1 MKNMP
6 TKKESTT
13 KSTKSASKTTKNG
26 KNGGGKKISKKFST
40 HTGHPLTPN
49 EARFIDRYI
58 ETSNGMQSVIDAGY
72 NSKAPHVYANT
83 LLNKDYIAEEIRY
96 RMQQAATESVASAEE
111 IMQYFTDVMRGKIKD
126 QFGLEASL
134 GERTKA
140 AQELAKRQID
150 IPNKLSGND
159 QPELKITLN
168 WERPEVSITSESGD
182 DGK

>member
-1 MKNMP
+1 MSMA
-6 TKKESTT
+6 TEKKAE
-13 KSTKSASKTTKNG
+13 KKP
-26 KNGGGKKISKKFST
+26 KNGGKEKVEKFST
-40 HTGHPLTPN
+40 NSGHPLTPN
-49 EARFIDRYI
+49 ESKFIDRYI
-58 ETSNGMQSVIDAGY
+58 ESGNATQSYIEAYGDKPAARQLASRVLSKGY
-72 NSKAPHVYANT
+72 IT
-83 LLNKDYIAEEIRY
+83 EEINFRLEC
-96 RMQQAATESVASAEE
+96 AKTDSIASAEE

-150 IPNKLSGND
+150 IPNRLENNE

-168 WERPEVSITSESGD
+168 WERPAEVDITNSKNGD